1 MGVELDRFTQ
11 IGVTLLSK
19 FHTSTVMGGR
29 LVAEAKHPIMS
40 FDLDIDMPRE
50 RVDIFDFQ

>member
-1 MGVELDRFTQ
+1 MGRFAQT
-11 IGVTLLSK
+11 GVTLLSK
-19 FHTSTVMGGR
+19 FNTSTIVGGK